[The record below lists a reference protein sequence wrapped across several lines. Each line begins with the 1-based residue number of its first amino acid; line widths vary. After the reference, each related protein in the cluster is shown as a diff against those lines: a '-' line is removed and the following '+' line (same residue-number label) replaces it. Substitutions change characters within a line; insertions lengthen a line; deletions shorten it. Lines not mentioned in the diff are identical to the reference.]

1 VCVLKFRPMEEA
13 DFLPQKKK
21 PQLRK
26 LDSLSVDE
34 LNEYIV
40 ELKDE
45 IVRVEGEIKRK
56 KASADAAS
64 LFFKKSE

>member
-1 VCVLKFRPMEEA
+1 MRVTFGAMDEQ

-21 PQLRK
+21 PDLRK

-34 LNEYIV
+34 LNDYIG
-40 ELKDE
+40 ELRDE

-56 KASADAAS
+56 KASAEAAS
-64 LFFKKSE
+64 LFFKKAE